1 MAMTGVL
8 RPGHAQIRV
17 LDMDE
22 SVQFYTNVLGLIET
36 GRDNQGRVYFKAW
49 DERDHNS
56 VVLRQA
62 DRAGMDFFAFK
73 VLDKA
78 TLEKLG
84 QSDSAQTEINKIE
97 AASGSLFVS
106 GGRPFVVWVCAF
118 ALAYAAVI
126 EPIARFVAT
135 VGFAY
140 SGPFP
145 VIDTDLTMQVLLGL
159 LGLGAYRSVEK
170 IKGVARQ

>member
-1 MAMTGVL
+1 MSILSNVGIGEIIGAVGKIADDLTTSDKERMA
-8 RPGHAQIRV
+8 AE
-17 LDMDE
+17 LDAYKAE
-22 SVQFYTNVLGLIET
+22 S
-36 GRDNQGRVYFKAW
+36 
-49 DERDHNS
+49 ERM
-56 VVLRQA
+56 
-62 DRAGMDFFAFK
+62 G
-73 VLDKA
+73 
-78 TLEKLG
+78 G
-84 QSDSAQTEINKIE
+84 QVEINKIE

-135 VGFAY
+135 VSFGYA
-140 SGPFP
+140 GPFP

-170 IKGVARQ
+170 IKGVASQ

>member
-1 MAMTGVL
+1 MSILSTVGIGEIIGAVGKIADDLTTSDKERMG
-8 RPGHAQIRV
+8 AE
-17 LDMDE
+17 LDAYKAE
-22 SVQFYTNVLGLIET
+22 S
-36 GRDNQGRVYFKAW
+36 
-49 DERDHNS
+49 ERM
-56 VVLRQA
+56 
-62 DRAGMDFFAFK
+62 G
-73 VLDKA
+73 
-78 TLEKLG
+78 G
-84 QSDSAQTEINKIE
+84 QVEINKIE

-106 GGRPFVVWVCAF
+106 GGRPLVVWVCAF

-140 SGPFP
+140 AGPFP

>member
-1 MAMTGVL
+1 MSILSTVGIGEIIGAVGKIADDLTTSDKERMA
-8 RPGHAQIRV
+8 AE
-17 LDMDE
+17 LDAYKAE
-22 SVQFYTNVLGLIET
+22 S
-36 GRDNQGRVYFKAW
+36 
-49 DERDHNS
+49 ERM
-56 VVLRQA
+56 
-62 DRAGMDFFAFK
+62 G
-73 VLDKA
+73 
-78 TLEKLG
+78 G
-84 QSDSAQTEINKIE
+84 QVEINKIE

-135 VGFAY
+135 VSFGY

>member
-1 MAMTGVL
+1 MSILSNVGIGEIIGAVGKIADDLTTSDKERMA
-8 RPGHAQIRV
+8 AE
-17 LDMDE
+17 LDAYKAESKRMD
-22 SVQFYTNVLGLIET
+22 
-36 GRDNQGRVYFKAW
+36 
-49 DERDHNS
+49 
-56 VVLRQA
+56 
-62 DRAGMDFFAFK
+62 
-73 VLDKA
+73 
-78 TLEKLG
+78 G
-84 QSDSAQTEINKIE
+84 QVEINKIE

>member
-1 MAMTGVL
+1 MSILSNVGIGEIIGTVGKIADDLTTSDKERMA
-8 RPGHAQIRV
+8 AE
-17 LDMDE
+17 LDAYKAE
-22 SVQFYTNVLGLIET
+22 S
-36 GRDNQGRVYFKAW
+36 
-49 DERDHNS
+49 ERM
-56 VVLRQA
+56 
-62 DRAGMDFFAFK
+62 G
-73 VLDKA
+73 
-78 TLEKLG
+78 G
-84 QSDSAQTEINKIE
+84 QVEINKIE

-106 GGRPFVVWVCAF
+106 GGRPLVVWVCAF

-140 SGPFP
+140 AGPFP

>member
-1 MAMTGVL
+1 MSILSTVGIGEIIGAVGKIADDLTTSDKE
-8 RPGHAQIRV
+8 RV
-17 LDMDE
+17 AAELDAYKAE
-22 SVQFYTNVLGLIET
+22 S
-36 GRDNQGRVYFKAW
+36 
-49 DERDHNS
+49 ERM
-56 VVLRQA
+56 
-62 DRAGMDFFAFK
+62 G
-73 VLDKA
+73 
-78 TLEKLG
+78 G
-84 QSDSAQTEINKIE
+84 QVEINKIE

>member
-1 MAMTGVL
+1 MSILSTVGIGEIIGAVGKIADDLTTSDKERMA
-8 RPGHAQIRV
+8 AE
-17 LDMDE
+17 LDAYKAESKRMD
-22 SVQFYTNVLGLIET
+22 
-36 GRDNQGRVYFKAW
+36 
-49 DERDHNS
+49 
-56 VVLRQA
+56 
-62 DRAGMDFFAFK
+62 
-73 VLDKA
+73 
-78 TLEKLG
+78 G
-84 QSDSAQTEINKIE
+84 QVEINKIE

>member
-1 MAMTGVL
+1 MSILSNVGIGEIIGAVGKIADDLTTSDKERMA
-8 RPGHAQIRV
+8 AE
-17 LDMDE
+17 LDAYKAE
-22 SVQFYTNVLGLIET
+22 S
-36 GRDNQGRVYFKAW
+36 
-49 DERDHNS
+49 ERM
-56 VVLRQA
+56 
-62 DRAGMDFFAFK
+62 G
-73 VLDKA
+73 
-78 TLEKLG
+78 G
-84 QSDSAQTEINKIE
+84 QVEINKIE

-135 VGFAY
+135 VGFGY

-145 VIDTDLTMQVLLGL
+145 VIDTDLTLQVLLGL

>member
-1 MAMTGVL
+1 MSILSTVGIGEIIGAVGKIADDLTTSDKERMA
-8 RPGHAQIRV
+8 AE
-17 LDMDE
+17 LDAYKAE
-22 SVQFYTNVLGLIET
+22 S
-36 GRDNQGRVYFKAW
+36 
-49 DERDHNS
+49 ERM
-56 VVLRQA
+56 
-62 DRAGMDFFAFK
+62 G
-73 VLDKA
+73 
-78 TLEKLG
+78 G
-84 QSDSAQTEINKIE
+84 QVEINKIE

-140 SGPFP
+140 AGPFP
-145 VIDTDLTMQVLLGL
+145 VIDTDLTLQVLLGL

>member
-1 MAMTGVL
+1 MSILSNVGIGEIIGAVGKIADDLTTSDKERMA
-8 RPGHAQIRV
+8 AE
-17 LDMDE
+17 LDAYKAE
-22 SVQFYTNVLGLIET
+22 S
-36 GRDNQGRVYFKAW
+36 
-49 DERDHNS
+49 ERM
-56 VVLRQA
+56 
-62 DRAGMDFFAFK
+62 G
-73 VLDKA
+73 
-78 TLEKLG
+78 G
-84 QSDSAQTEINKIE
+84 QVEINKIE

-135 VGFAY
+135 VGCAY
-140 SGPFP
+140 AGPFP

>member
-1 MAMTGVL
+1 MSIISNVGIGEIIGAVGKIADDLTTSDKERMA
-8 RPGHAQIRV
+8 AE
-17 LDMDE
+17 LDAYKAE
-22 SVQFYTNVLGLIET
+22 S
-36 GRDNQGRVYFKAW
+36 
-49 DERDHNS
+49 ERM
-56 VVLRQA
+56 
-62 DRAGMDFFAFK
+62 G
-73 VLDKA
+73 
-78 TLEKLG
+78 G
-84 QSDSAQTEINKIE
+84 QVEINKIE

-140 SGPFP
+140 AGPFP

>member
-1 MAMTGVL
+1 MSILSTVGIGEIIGTVGKIAVDLTTSDKERMD
-8 RPGHAQIRV
+8 AE
-17 LDMDE
+17 LDAYKAESKRMD
-22 SVQFYTNVLGLIET
+22 
-36 GRDNQGRVYFKAW
+36 
-49 DERDHNS
+49 
-56 VVLRQA
+56 
-62 DRAGMDFFAFK
+62 
-73 VLDKA
+73 
-78 TLEKLG
+78 G
-84 QSDSAQTEINKIE
+84 QVEINKIE

-106 GGRPFVVWVCAF
+106 GRRPFVVWVCAF

-170 IKGVARQ
+170 IKGVASQ

>member
-1 MAMTGVL
+1 MSILSTVGIGEIIGSVGKIADDLTTSDKERMD
-8 RPGHAQIRV
+8 AE
-17 LDMDE
+17 LDAYKAE
-22 SVQFYTNVLGLIET
+22 S
-36 GRDNQGRVYFKAW
+36 
-49 DERDHNS
+49 ERM
-56 VVLRQA
+56 
-62 DRAGMDFFAFK
+62 G
-73 VLDKA
+73 
-78 TLEKLG
+78 G
-84 QSDSAQTEINKIE
+84 QVEINKIE

>member
-1 MAMTGVL
+1 MSILSTVGIGEIIGAVGKIADDLTTSDKERMA
-8 RPGHAQIRV
+8 AD
-17 LDMDE
+17 LDA
-22 SVQFYTNVLGLIET
+22 YKAET
-36 GRDNQGRVYFKAW
+36 DRMQGQV
-49 DERDHNS
+49 
-56 VVLRQA
+56 
-62 DRAGMDFFAFK
+62 
-73 VLDKA
+73 
-78 TLEKLG
+78 
-84 QSDSAQTEINKIE
+84 EINKIE

-140 SGPFP
+140 AGPFP

-170 IKGVARQ
+170 IKGVAR

>member
-1 MAMTGVL
+1 MSILSNVGIGEIIGTVGKIADDLTTSDKERMS
-8 RPGHAQIRV
+8 AE
-17 LDMDE
+17 LDAYKAE
-22 SVQFYTNVLGLIET
+22 S
-36 GRDNQGRVYFKAW
+36 
-49 DERDHNS
+49 ERM
-56 VVLRQA
+56 
-62 DRAGMDFFAFK
+62 G
-73 VLDKA
+73 
-78 TLEKLG
+78 G
-84 QSDSAQTEINKIE
+84 QVEINKIE

-140 SGPFP
+140 AGPFP

>member
-1 MAMTGVL
+1 MSILSNVGIGEIIGAVGKIADDLTTSDKERMA
-8 RPGHAQIRV
+8 AE
-17 LDMDE
+17 LDAYKAE
-22 SVQFYTNVLGLIET
+22 S
-36 GRDNQGRVYFKAW
+36 
-49 DERDHNS
+49 ERM
-56 VVLRQA
+56 
-62 DRAGMDFFAFK
+62 G
-73 VLDKA
+73 
-78 TLEKLG
+78 G
-84 QSDSAQTEINKIE
+84 QVEINKIE

-135 VGFAY
+135 VGFGY

>member
-1 MAMTGVL
+1 MSILSTVGIGEIIGAVGKIADDLTTSDKERMA
-8 RPGHAQIRV
+8 AE
-17 LDMDE
+17 LDAYKAESERMD
-22 SVQFYTNVLGLIET
+22 
-36 GRDNQGRVYFKAW
+36 
-49 DERDHNS
+49 
-56 VVLRQA
+56 
-62 DRAGMDFFAFK
+62 
-73 VLDKA
+73 
-78 TLEKLG
+78 G
-84 QSDSAQTEINKIE
+84 QVEINKIE

>member
-1 MAMTGVL
+1 MSILSTVGIGEIIGTVGKIADDLTTSDKERMA
-8 RPGHAQIRV
+8 AE
-17 LDMDE
+17 LDAYKAE
-22 SVQFYTNVLGLIET
+22 S
-36 GRDNQGRVYFKAW
+36 
-49 DERDHNS
+49 ERM
-56 VVLRQA
+56 
-62 DRAGMDFFAFK
+62 G
-73 VLDKA
+73 
-78 TLEKLG
+78 G
-84 QSDSAQTEINKIE
+84 QVEINKIE

>member
-1 MAMTGVL
+1 MSILSNVGIGEIIGAVVKIADDLTTSDKERMA
-8 RPGHAQIRV
+8 AE
-17 LDMDE
+17 LDAYKAE
-22 SVQFYTNVLGLIET
+22 S
-36 GRDNQGRVYFKAW
+36 
-49 DERDHNS
+49 ERM
-56 VVLRQA
+56 
-62 DRAGMDFFAFK
+62 G
-73 VLDKA
+73 
-78 TLEKLG
+78 G
-84 QSDSAQTEINKIE
+84 QVEINKIE

>member
-1 MAMTGVL
+1 MSILSNVGIGEIIGTVGKIADDLTTSDKERMD
-8 RPGHAQIRV
+8 AE
-17 LDMDE
+17 LDAYNAESKRMD
-22 SVQFYTNVLGLIET
+22 
-36 GRDNQGRVYFKAW
+36 
-49 DERDHNS
+49 
-56 VVLRQA
+56 
-62 DRAGMDFFAFK
+62 
-73 VLDKA
+73 
-78 TLEKLG
+78 G
-84 QSDSAQTEINKIE
+84 QVEINKIE

>member
-1 MAMTGVL
+1 MSILSNVGIGEIIGAVGKIADDLTTSDKERMA
-8 RPGHAQIRV
+8 AE
-17 LDMDE
+17 LDAYKAE
-22 SVQFYTNVLGLIET
+22 S
-36 GRDNQGRVYFKAW
+36 
-49 DERDHNS
+49 ERM
-56 VVLRQA
+56 
-62 DRAGMDFFAFK
+62 G
-73 VLDKA
+73 
-78 TLEKLG
+78 G
-84 QSDSAQTEINKIE
+84 QVEINKIE
-97 AASGSLFVS
+97 AASPSLFVS

-170 IKGVARQ
+170 IKGVASQ

>member
-1 MAMTGVL
+1 MSILSTVGIGEIIGAVGKIADDLTTSDKERMA
-8 RPGHAQIRV
+8 AE
-17 LDMDE
+17 LDAYKAE
-22 SVQFYTNVLGLIET
+22 S
-36 GRDNQGRVYFKAW
+36 
-49 DERDHNS
+49 ERM
-56 VVLRQA
+56 
-62 DRAGMDFFAFK
+62 G
-73 VLDKA
+73 
-78 TLEKLG
+78 G
-84 QSDSAQTEINKIE
+84 QVEINKVE
-97 AASGSLFVS
+97 AASSSLFVS

-140 SGPFP
+140 AGPFP

>member
-1 MAMTGVL
+1 MSILSTVGIGEIIGAVGKIADDLTTSDKERMA
-8 RPGHAQIRV
+8 AE
-17 LDMDE
+17 LDAYKAE
-22 SVQFYTNVLGLIET
+22 S
-36 GRDNQGRVYFKAW
+36 
-49 DERDHNS
+49 ERM
-56 VVLRQA
+56 
-62 DRAGMDFFAFK
+62 G
-73 VLDKA
+73 
-78 TLEKLG
+78 G
-84 QSDSAQTEINKIE
+84 QVEINKIE

>member
-1 MAMTGVL
+1 MSILSNVGIGEIIGAVGKIADDLTTSDKERMA
-8 RPGHAQIRV
+8 AE
-17 LDMDE
+17 LDAYKAE
-22 SVQFYTNVLGLIET
+22 S
-36 GRDNQGRVYFKAW
+36 
-49 DERDHNS
+49 ERM
-56 VVLRQA
+56 
-62 DRAGMDFFAFK
+62 G
-73 VLDKA
+73 
-78 TLEKLG
+78 G
-84 QSDSAQTEINKIE
+84 QVEINKIE

-140 SGPFP
+140 AGPFP

>member
-1 MAMTGVL
+1 MSILSNVGIGEIIGAVGKIADDLTTSDKERMA
-8 RPGHAQIRV
+8 AE
-17 LDMDE
+17 LDAYKAE
-22 SVQFYTNVLGLIET
+22 S
-36 GRDNQGRVYFKAW
+36 
-49 DERDHNS
+49 ERM
-56 VVLRQA
+56 
-62 DRAGMDFFAFK
+62 G
-73 VLDKA
+73 
-78 TLEKLG
+78 G
-84 QSDSAQTEINKIE
+84 QVEINKIE

-135 VGFAY
+135 VGFGY

-159 LGLGAYRSVEK
+159 LGLGARLLFKALRVLLT
-170 IKGVARQ
+170 

>member
-1 MAMTGVL
+1 MSILSNVGIGEIIGAVGKIADDLTTSGKERMD
-8 RPGHAQIRV
+8 AE
-17 LDMDE
+17 LDAYKAESKRMD
-22 SVQFYTNVLGLIET
+22 
-36 GRDNQGRVYFKAW
+36 
-49 DERDHNS
+49 
-56 VVLRQA
+56 
-62 DRAGMDFFAFK
+62 
-73 VLDKA
+73 
-78 TLEKLG
+78 G
-84 QSDSAQTEINKIE
+84 QVEINKIE